1 MARNTIHETGFFRLT
16 RTLRAALAAGLVALC
31 GVAGGARAGEVE
43 LVSRVHPGQESDTAS
58 GTGARLGGISHPSPS
73 ISADG
78 RYIVFTSIATNL
90 VAGQNDVNL
99 RSPFSSI
106 DVFLH
111 DRIAGVTTLVSRSLE
126 SPSTTA
132 NAGSSAPVISADGRY
147 IAFTST
153 ATDLVPGLTGRQER
167 LFLFDRASENVTLLS
182 SSVTS
187 DPLQGGQ
194 APVISANGRYIAFLS
209 AASDLVPGQTDENRE
224 LDVFLHDRIS
234 GKTALVSH
242 VRGSTTRT
250 GSARSRGVAISA
262 DGRYVAFLGSPDLI
276 PYPSA
281 EANVYLY
288 DRVSG
293 ALTLVGPHAGHHFSL
308 SSNGRYV
315 AFMSLA
321 SNLAPGQIDRN
332 GSFDVFLYD
341 RVSTTTVLVSHA
353 SGLPTTTGDNFA
365 ALVPVTDSN
374 GRFIFFLSSA
384 SDLVPG
390 QSNPGPA
397 LFLYDRIS
405 GRVALVSG
413 STGLDSA
420 SASAMSGDGRY
431 LVFVSRTRDLISG
444 QADTNNDPDVFL
456 FDRISGTFTLVSS
469 ESPSDVVTGDAAS
482 YGPAI
487 SADGSYIA
495 FYSEA
500 SNLVGGLKDLNQSQD
515 VFGYETT
522 STRIEALS
530 SHPPGMASLT
540 PFADSFVHGISANGR
555 FVVFESQSDR
565 LVEGQIDSNGTTD
578 VFLYD
583 KMARRTTLVSRSS
596 GSAARTGS
604 GESVRPAISA
614 DGRYIAFAS
623 KATDLVPG
631 IIDPSGQ
638 FEARYDIFLYDRTS
652 GAMTLLSRLPGT
664 NMAANAS
671 FPSDPGPIAI
681 AISADG
687 RFVAFANSSSSLIP
701 GQIDSDITLDIFL
714 YDRLTNALT
723 LVSRSSAG
731 TTKTGN
737 SASSTPVLSPDGR
750 YVVFFSHATDL
761 IPGHIDSQSCLPST
775 CENLFLFDRSEG
787 TTALVSRTAEPDIAS
802 GGATRADLP
811 SLSADGRYI
820 GFTNFNGDVVLY
832 DRLSRNTALVSRTER
847 AASESRGT
855 KISADG
861 RFVAFIS
868 EADGLV
874 PGPAEDQSTQVFLY
888 DRISGVTT
896 VVSRSTRPEGGTSNG
911 KAETL
916 DISTDGRYI
925 AFTST
930 ATDLIRG
937 QIDLPT
943 PIGSDM
949 FLYDRVSGRTD
960 LVSRSK
966 ASSVTAVGGS
976 TSPFLSADGQIL
988 AFNSRSQ
995 DLVTGDFNLLRSDVF
1010 LYTHGPTAGG
1020 PTPLPRC
1027 TLLDTRRTNDGP
1039 ALRSKSRKVLRVHGA
1054 CGVPVKA
1061 KSVSVKV
1068 TVFQPTGKGNLQFYP
1083 GNSTTAQSGIL
1094 RFERGQTRSGSFTL
1108 PLATNGAGTLGIL
1121 PTVSGNG
1128 TVHVV
1133 VEVNGY
1139 VE

>member
-1 MARNTIHETGFFRLT
+1 MARGTIHQTDFPLWA
-16 RTLRAALAAGLVALC
+16 RTLRTALAAGLVAL
-31 GVAGGARAGEVE
+31 GGMAGGARGGEVE

-99 RSPFSSI
+99 RFPSFPFSSI

-111 DRIAGVTTLVSRSLE
+111 DHIAGVTTLVSRSLE

-147 IAFTST
+147 IAFVST

-167 LFLFDRASENVTLLS
+167 LFLFDRASGNVTLLS

-187 DPLQGGQ
+187 NPLQGGQ

-209 AASDLVPGQTDENRE
+209 DASDLVPGQTDENRE
-224 LDVFLHDRIS
+224 LDVFLHDRVS

-293 ALTLVGPHAGHHFSL
+293 ALTLAGPHAGRNFAL

-321 SNLAPGQIDRN
+321 SNLVPGQIDRN

-341 RVSTTTVLVSHA
+341 RVSMTTALVSHA
-353 SGLPTTTGDNFA
+353 SGRPTTTGDNLA
-365 ALVPVTDSN
+365 DLVPLISSD
-374 GRFIFFLSSA
+374 GRYLFFLSSA

-397 LFLYDRIS
+397 VYMYDRIS
-405 GRVALVSG
+405 GEVTLARGLG
-413 STGLDSA
+413 SATS
-420 SASAMSGDGRY
+420 MSGDGRY
-431 LVFVSRTRDLISG
+431 VVFVGSVRQGDVNVL
-444 QADTNNDPDVFL
+444 NVFL
-456 FDRISGTFTLVSS
+456 FDRILGTSKLVSS
-469 ESPSDVVTGDAAS
+469 EGSSDVVTGDMAS

-515 VFGYETT
+515 VFGYETA
-522 STRIEALS
+522 SERIEALS

-555 FVVFESQSDR
+555 FVVFESRSDR

-596 GSAARTGS
+596 GSAVRAGN

-614 DGRYIAFAS
+614 DGRYVAFSS
-623 KATDLVPG
+623 KATDLVSG

-638 FEARYDIFLYDRTS
+638 FEAHYDIFLYDRMS

-671 FPSDPGPIAI
+671 FPPDPRQI

-701 GQIDSDITLDIFL
+701 GQIDPDITLDVFL
-714 YDRLTNALT
+714 HDRLTDALT
-723 LVSRSSAG
+723 LVSRSNAG
-731 TTKTGN
+731 TTKAGN
-737 SASSTPVLSPDGR
+737 AVSSTPVLSTDGR
-750 YVVFFSHATDL
+750 YVAFFSEATDL
-761 IPGHIDSQSCLPST
+761 VPGQIDSQSCLPFT
-775 CENLFLFDRSEG
+775 CENIFLFDRLEG
-787 TTALVSRTAEPDIAS
+787 TTALVSRTAESAVS
-802 GGATRADLP
+802 GGGATRADPP
-811 SLSADGRYI
+811 SLSADSRYI
-820 GFTNFNGDVVLY
+820 AFTSSNGDVVLY

-888 DRISGVTT
+888 DRISGATN

-916 DISTDGRYI
+916 DISADGRYI

-930 ATDLIRG
+930 AVDLIRG

-943 PIGSDM
+943 PIGSDV

-966 ASSVTAVGGS
+966 TSSVAAVGGS

-995 DLVTGDFNLLRSDVF
+995 DLVSGDFNVLRSDVF
-1010 LYTHGPTAGG
+1010 LYTHTSAGPG

-1027 TLLDTRRTNDGP
+1027 TLLDTRRSNDGP
-1039 ALRSKSRKVLRVHGA
+1039 ALRSKSRKILRVHGA
-1054 CGVPVKA
+1054 CGVPARA

-1068 TVFQPTGKGNLQFYP
+1068 TVVQPTGKGNLQFYP
-1083 GNSTTAQSGIL
+1083 GNSTTAQAGIL
-1094 RFERGQTRSGSFTL
+1094 RFERGQTRSGSFIL
-1108 PLATNGAGTLGIL
+1108 PLATNGAGTLAIL